1 MQSAVVSDLV
11 RDSKLD
17 ATFHGEITR
26 HVIEIA
32 GHNARQRKI
41 KQHQLWQRTE
51 SLGEGAYGT
60 VWLEKLVE
68 GKCTVSERAVKVIK
82 KQVHKNVDYSR
93 ELEAIAKFSHP
104 KYNSCFVESYGWFES
119 ERDVYIAMEY
129 FPLGDLQGYLSAP
142 LPESEVQQICF
153 QTLEGL
159 EYMHSNGFAHR
170 DLKPSNLLVR
180 SPSPDWW
187 IKIGDFGISKR
198 AEEGHTA
205 LRTFSGTV
213 GFLAPE
219 ILVQNGLLDCEE
231 FGQLRDYTVAVDI
244 WSLGEIVFRA
254 LTTQSPFMKGLASY
268 IRGTTQFPEEIL
280 RKHHV
285 SPAGCHLV
293 RNLLK
298 PMPSERPTA
307 GAALLHRWIAPQE
320 KSSPKSS
327 MEFSRQDAQ
336 VNAEKLFLINENRSL
351 TGQTRMS
358 KRVPVIGDRA
368 IQQTQASMASAA
380 WSTIKADETHGEAK
394 SSSPIE
400 RADEST
406 EKLRSSRLETESSSP
421 IIKKVDEPMGKL
433 GFSRLE
439 AESAPPIEKVD
450 DFIGEFW
457 FSRLATTKYEF
468 GIEGFDRAFRLPDNH
483 KVVVMTNMRIM
494 LISSDA
500 LTVRWEI
507 SWMHVESITNKE
519 TKGVELKSKMPSGMP
534 RLYCLI
540 PVRHPAPRRS
550 IYETVCDSK
559 IAYDEIYPATKTAEK
574 IAEKTAEKTA
584 EEKAAEL
591 IAKDK
596 RAAEEMDK
604 NKRRLEIEKREAEE
618 IDRYK
623 LRSEIEKREAEEM
636 DRYILQTHRATP
648 RAAGKSA
655 TRILFVELLRKVI
668 RKEQST

>member
-1 MQSAVVSDLV
+1 MMQSAVVSDLV
-11 RDSKLD
+11 SDSKLD

-68 GKCTVSERAVKVIK
+68 GKCAVSERAVKVIR
-82 KQVHKNVDYSR
+82 KQMHKSIDYSR

-129 FPLGDLQGYLSAP
+129 FPLGDLQGYLSDP

-159 EYMHSNGFAHR
+159 EFMHSNGFAHR

-180 SPSPDWW
+180 SQNPDWW

-198 AEEGHTA
+198 AVEGQTA

-254 LTTQSPFMKGLASY
+254 LTIQSPFMKGLASY
-268 IRGTTQFPEEIL
+268 IRGTTQIPEDIL

-285 SPAGCHLV
+285 SPAGCDFV

-298 PMPSERPTA
+298 PMPSDRPTA
-307 GAALLHRWIAPQE
+307 GAALLHPWIAPQQ

-327 MEFSRQDAQ
+327 MDFSRSPIEQIG
-336 VNAEKLFLINENRSL
+336 V
-351 TGQTRMS
+351 S
-358 KRVPVIGDRA
+358 KRVPAIGDST

-380 WSTIKADETHGEAK
+380 WSTIRADETQGEA
-394 SSSPIE
+394 
-400 RADEST
+400 
-406 EKLRSSRLETESSSP
+406 ESSSS
-421 IIKKVDEPMGKL
+421 IDRVDESMGYL
-433 GFSRLE
+433 
-439 AESAPPIEKVD
+439 
-450 DFIGEFW
+450 W
-457 FSRLATTKYEF
+457 FSRLGGMTYSSEYLRMALRMTE
-468 GIEGFDRAFRLPDNH
+468 NH
-483 KVVVMTNMRIM
+483 KVVLITNRRIM
-494 LISSDA
+494 LISSDV
-500 LTVRWEI
+500 LRVEWERPWRHI
-507 SWMHVESITNKE
+507 EAITDKE
-519 TKGVELKSKMPSGMP
+519 NEGVELQWNV
-534 RLYCLI
+534 RLGRMGILQEHFLL
-540 PVRHPAPRRS
+540 PVRHPGSRALLYR
-550 IYETVCDSK
+550 TVFDSK
-559 IAYDEIYPATKTAEK
+559 REYDEEYYAERD
-574 IAEKTAEKTA
+574 AEQKGPPN
-584 EEKAAEL
+584 
-591 IAKDK
+591 
-596 RAAEEMDK
+596 R
-604 NKRRLEIEKREAEE
+604 N
-618 IDRYK
+618 
-623 LRSEIEKREAEEM
+623 
-636 DRYILQTHRATP
+636 
-648 RAAGKSA
+648 
-655 TRILFVELLRKVI
+655 LLN
-668 RKEQST
+668 